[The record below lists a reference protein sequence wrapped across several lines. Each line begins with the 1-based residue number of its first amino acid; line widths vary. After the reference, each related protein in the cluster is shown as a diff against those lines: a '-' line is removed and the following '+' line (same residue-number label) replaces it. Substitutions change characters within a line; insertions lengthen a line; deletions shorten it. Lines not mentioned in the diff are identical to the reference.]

1 MHSIIDI
8 FLMVVQISNPNQLED
23 RSIWFFDMTAWPSIP
38 GLPHASAEPGSGSSG
53 DRRLSNRR
61 VYKGNRQDEYS

>member
-8 FLMVVQISNPNQLED
+8 FIMEVQISIPNQLED
-23 RSIWFFDMTAWPSIP
+23 RSVCFFDTTAWPSIP

-53 DRRLSNRR
+53 DRRPGGMVKGRR
-61 VYKGNRQDEYS
+61 PAMKVQ